1 MQNATDVKY
10 DNEKISVQIIL
21 DENLL
26 VFKHNGKYFKLN
38 HILGLLQQVS
48 SKDSQNLE
56 GQTGKFGTG
65 FIGTHL
71 LSDVIDVKG
80 ILYLKDNDF
89 REFKVSLD
97 RSEQKSEILAQKIEK
112 SIEMFYKM
120 DEQKDNFIPKPN
132 YLENRNINTV
142 SNFNRD
148 FENINNYHFHFLI
161 LQIIYSFL

>member
-1 MQNATDVKY
+1 MNQEGANSNVVSEQITELIKKNNYKLISDKIIRILKTIKNDPYISSKRWVWELMQNATDVKY

-26 VFKHNGKYFKLN
+26 VFKHNGKYFKIN

-97 RSEQKSEILAQKIEK
+97 RSEQKSEILAKKLKNQ
-112 SIEMFYKM
+112 
-120 DEQKDNFIPKPN
+120 
-132 YLENRNINTV
+132 
-142 SNFNRD
+142 
-148 FENINNYHFHFLI
+148 
-161 LQIIYSFL
+161 